1 MVIKAEGDAESANLI
16 REAVEKAGPGVVA
29 IRNIE
34 AAKHI
39 VENVA
44 GNPNIN
50 FIQGGNTM
58 NMLHLNKGL

>member
-1 MVIKAEGDAESANLI
+1 MI
-16 REAVEKAGPGVVA
+16 RQAVEKAGPGVVA
-29 IRNIE
+29 MRKIE
-34 AAKHI
+34 ASKFI

-44 GNPNIN
+44 GNPNVN